1 MDGLVLRKGL
11 TATVD
16 LDWKGQACL
25 VLAGFD
31 EQERPFD
38 LFFSLKEQQALWG
51 WWEKAEKQA
60 LSESS

>member
-1 MDGLVLRKGL
+1 MEGLVLRKGL

-16 LDWKGQACL
+16 FNWKGQPCL
-25 VLAGFD
+25 VLTGLD
-31 EQERPFD
+31 EQGRPFD
-38 LFFSLKEQQALWG
+38 LFFSLKEQQALRG